1 MREPHA
7 VGGGAPELL
16 VGRVMHRRLRPVVHA
31 FRYPVFFV
39 RLPLRRLAAA
49 RNAIFSVDRA
59 NLLAFHQRDHG
70 PRDGS
75 ALLPWIQRL
84 LRERGLPDDG
94 EIVLQAFP
102 RVLGYV
108 FNPIS
113 LWFCHD
119 RDGALVALL
128 AEVNNTFGG
137 HHHYLLHNPD
147 RAPLRDGQ
155 VLVADKALHVS
166 PFCKVEG
173 CYRFRLR
180 LAQPV
185 QRMHIDYADAG
196 STLLLTSISGR
207 ARRWSAA
214 ALLGAFLRMPL
225 LTLGVTVRIHWQA
238 LRLWLKRVPF
248 HGARPD
254 TPHHLLER
262 PIE

>member
-1 MREPHA
+1 MKA
-7 VGGGAPELL
+7 GQGARPELL
-16 VGRVMHRRLRPVVHA
+16 VGQVMHRRLRPVVHA

-39 RLPLRRLAAA
+39 RLPLRRLGAA
-49 RNAIFSVDRA
+49 RNTVFSVDRA

-75 ALLPWIQRL
+75 ALLPWIQQQ

-94 EIVLQAFP
+94 EVVLQAFP

-119 RDGALVALL
+119 RDGALIALL

-137 HHHYLLHNPD
+137 HHHYLLYNPD
-147 RAPLRDGQ
+147 RTPLRDGQ
-155 VLVADKALHVS
+155 ELVADKALHVS

-173 CYRFRLR
+173 RYRFRLQ
-180 LAQPV
+180 LTGTV
-185 QRMHIDYADAG
+185 QRMHIDYADAE

-207 ARRWSAA
+207 QRGWSAG
-214 ALLGAFLRMPL
+214 ALLLAFLRMPL
-225 LTLGVTVRIHWQA
+225 LTAGVTARIHWQA

-248 HGARPD
+248 HGAQPSA
-254 TPHHLLER
+254 PHRLLEG